1 LSGDARP
8 KPESTIGL
16 GDDDMDQLLV
26 ETAGFRAMIA
36 RSAASLRTGVPV
48 PAGELLEELR
58 AKLPSR
64 PEA

>member
-8 KPESTIGL
+8 KPGSTTGPVE
-16 GDDDMDQLLV
+16 DDLDQLLM